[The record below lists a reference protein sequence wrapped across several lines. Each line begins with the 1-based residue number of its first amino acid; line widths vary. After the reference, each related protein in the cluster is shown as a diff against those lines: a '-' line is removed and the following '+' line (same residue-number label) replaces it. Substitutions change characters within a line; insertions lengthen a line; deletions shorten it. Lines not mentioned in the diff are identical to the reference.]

1 MRHPKF
7 PRKAVEAVQSQTS
20 YDLLKYPVTTE
31 AAMQKIEKLNTLVFI
46 VSMKATK
53 PTIKRAFEK
62 LYNIKVRNVNTLITF
77 AFFKTLLFLF
87 YFFIISPRGE
97 KKAYIRLSPEC
108 EALDVANKI
117 GVV

>member
-7 PRKAVEAVQSQTS
+7 PRKAVEAVQSQTA

-62 LYNIKVRNVNTLITF
+62 LYNIKVRKVNTLITF
-77 AFFKTLLFLF
+77 AVPNLCVLFYLMLFIFIFILLFF
-87 YFFIISPRGE
+87 
-97 KKAYIRLSPEC
+97 
-108 EALDVANKI
+108 
-117 GVV
+117 

>member
-7 PRKAVEAVQSQTS
+7 PRKAVEAVQSQTA

-62 LYNIKVRNVNTLITF
+62 LYNIKVRKVNTLITF
-77 AFFKTLLFLF
+77 VVICLCIFIFLM
-87 YFFIISPRGE
+87 FFICNIFS
-97 KKAYIRLSPEC
+97 IFF
-108 EALDVANKI
+108 
-117 GVV
+117 